1 MKKKLPALLLCLL
14 LPLLLGS
21 CSLDFSELA
30 DDGAF
35 SYAYGNKTAFVTEYR
50 WDGTEAGRTVRIP
63 AQWNG
68 KKIVS
73 VGGYFGRG
81 LPMPFTVD
89 VSAYFP
95 QDAQFADGVSPENA
109 EETAALDFTLLLP
122 AGLSAE
128 DVKAERSAW
137 VVWEDGK
144 TVACTVGITVL
155 CAD

>member
-14 LPLLLGS
+14 LPLLLGG

-30 DDGAF
+30 DDGAL
-35 SYAYGNKTAFVTEYR
+35 SYAYGSRSAFVTEYR

-89 VSAYFP
+89 VSAHFP
-95 QDAQFADGVSPENA
+95 QDVLFADGVSPENA

-128 DVKAERSAW
+128 DVKAEPSSW
-137 VVWEDGK
+137 VAWEDGRA
-144 TVACTVGITVL
+144 VAYAVGITVL